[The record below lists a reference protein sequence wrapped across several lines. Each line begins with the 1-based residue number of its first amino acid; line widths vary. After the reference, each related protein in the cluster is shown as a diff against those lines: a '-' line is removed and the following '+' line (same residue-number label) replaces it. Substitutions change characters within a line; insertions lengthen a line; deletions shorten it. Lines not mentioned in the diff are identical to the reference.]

1 MKTVRNID
9 IDIQS
14 YFVLANKT
22 NISTLSI
29 SKPIQTLLINPGG
42 SRGSFG
48 CAPPIN
54 FSDCFFPMV
63 ILRFNKINLIKW

>member
-14 YFVLANKT
+14 YFVLANKA

-42 SRGSFG
+42 SRGSVG
-48 CAPPIN
+48 GAPPQSN
-54 FSDCFFPMV
+54 
-63 ILRFNKINLIKW
+63 

>member
-22 NISTLSI
+22 NISTLSF

-42 SRGSFG
+42 SRGSVG
-48 CAPPIN
+48 GAPPQSN
-54 FSDCFFPMV
+54 
-63 ILRFNKINLIKW
+63 

>member
-22 NISTLSI
+22 NISTLSF

-54 FSDCFFPMV
+54 FSDCFFSYG
-63 ILRFNKINLIKW
+63 NIKV

>member
-14 YFVLANKT
+14 YFVLANKA

-48 CAPPIN
+48 CAPLLI
-54 FSDCFFPMV
+54 FQIVFFPMV